1 MAKDVGIAAEL
12 ARGLGIETP
21 FLRQTL
27 KLWRDAE
34 KHLPA
39 GADHVEI
46 YKYQQKLSKG
56 RSRRSAKPASRGK
69 RRAAK

>member
-1 MAKDVGIAAEL
+1 MTKDVGIAAEL
-12 ARGLGIETP
+12 ARGLRVEAP
-21 FLRQTL
+21 FLKQTL
-27 KLWRDAE
+27 KMWRDAE
-34 KHLPA
+34 KKLPA

-56 RSRRSAKPASRGK
+56 RSRRSAKPASRRK

>member
-1 MAKDVGIAAEL
+1 M
-12 ARGLGIETP
+12 
-21 FLRQTL
+21 
-27 KLWRDAE
+27 WRDAE
-34 KHLPA
+34 KKLPA

-56 RSRRSAKPASRGK
+56 RSRRSAKPASRRK